1 MELVNVRVVAEGL
14 GFPEGP
20 VACADGSVIVVELLG
35 GRVSRC
41 LPDGRKVVVA
51 QVGGGPNGAAVGP
64 DGALY
69 VCNNGY
75 GGQVA
80 ASIQRIDL
88 GSGRFETLYTE
99 CEGLP
104 LAGPNDLVFD
114 ATGNFWFTDLRGG
127 AIYYA
132 APDGGRIERA
142 VSGIHSPNGV
152 GLAPDGG
159 TLYWAQTLTRQV
171 MLRRL
176 IAPGRVVP
184 SAVYTHVSVIQ
195 GHPVDPETL
204 LAGLPGVRELDS
216 LAVDSTGA
224 VCVGTLVDSGI
235 SVISADG
242 ASVELY
248 RLPEA
253 LADPAVTNICFGGPD
268 LRTAFITCSVTGR
281 LIACDWPHPG
291 LRLAYNV

>member
-1 MELVNVRVVAEGL
+1 MELINVRVVTEGL

-20 VACADGSVIVVELLG
+20 VAFEDGSVVVVELRG
-35 GRVSRC
+35 GRVTRC
-41 LPDGRKVVVA
+41 LPDGRKMSVA
-51 QVGGGPNGAAVGP
+51 EVGGGPNGAAIGP

-69 VCNNGY
+69 ICNNGY
-75 GGQVA
+75 GGGA
-80 ASIQRIDL
+80 PPSIQRIDL
-88 GSGRFETLYTE
+88 GSGRFDCVYTE
-99 CEGLP
+99 CDGAQ
-104 LAGPNDLVFD
+104 LARPNDLVFD
-114 ATGNFWFTDLRGG
+114 AVGNFWFTDLAAD

-132 APDGGRIERA
+132 SPDGQRIERA
-142 VSGIHSPNGV
+142 ISGVTSPNGV
-152 GLAPDGG
+152 GLSPDGR

-176 IAPGRVVP
+176 SEPGRVIP
-184 SAVYTHVSVIQ
+184 SAVYNHMSFIL
-195 GHPVDPETL
+195 GHAVDPQTL
-204 LAGLPGVRELDS
+204 LAGLPGARELDS

-242 ASVELY
+242 ASVELH

-268 LRTAFITCSVTGR
+268 LCTAFITCSVTGR
-281 LIACDWPHPG
+281 LLACDWPHPG
-291 LRLAYNV
+291 LRLAYNA